1 MAIEKGNKSLI
12 RAWMM
17 YDWANS
23 VYPLVISTA
32 IFPLFYAALTRD
44 PSVGEKV
51 LINGHEQ
58 IVVDFL
64 GWKVINTSL
73 ISYVGAFGYL
83 LVSFLSPF
91 LSGIADYLGRKKRFL
106 QFFAYLGSF
115 SCMGFY
121 FFEGAAIHWGL
132 LLYLLALIGFCGS
145 LVFYNAYLPEI
156 AEKEDQDR
164 VSSGGFSLGYVGSVF
179 LLILCLVLIKGHG
192 IFGIEGE
199 EEIKAYVGFATRL
212 SFVLVGLWWFGFS
225 HIFLLKVKE
234 DKKNINLSK
243 GVFLNG
249 FKELGKVWKSL
260 KQNKQLKR
268 FLIAFFTF
276 SMGVQTVIM
285 VASYYAEKE
294 IGWEND
300 GQKSTGMILSILL
313 IQLVAV
319 LGAFL
324 ASKLSSLIGN
334 IRTLQIINVGWA
346 ALSITAYLIETPIG
360 FYITASFVGLVLG
373 GIQSIA
379 RSAYSKFLPE
389 TDDTSSYFSF
399 YDVSE
404 KVGIVLGMFM
414 FGFLEALTGSMRNSV
429 LLLAGF
435 FLLGFILLSFVP
447 KNKKEA

>member
-1 MAIEKGNKSLI
+1 MALEKGNKKLI

-32 IFPLFYAALTRD
+32 IFPLFYAGLTRMPD
-44 PSVGEKV
+44 IGKEVIIEG
-51 LINGHEQ
+51 NQQ
-58 IVVDFL
+58 IVVNFL
-64 GWKVINTSL
+64 GWEVINTSL
-73 ISYVGAFGYL
+73 IFYAGAFGYL
-83 LVSFLSPF
+83 LVSLLSPF
-91 LSGIADYLGRKKRFL
+91 LSGIADYMGRKKPFL
-106 QFFAYLGSF
+106 RFFAYLGSL

-121 FFEGAAIHWGL
+121 FFSGEALHWGI

-164 VSSGGFSLGYVGSVF
+164 VSSGGFSLGYIGSVI

-192 IFGIEGE
+192 LFGIEGE
-199 EEIKAYVGFATRL
+199 EEIAEYGWFATRL

-225 HIFLLKVKE
+225 HIFLSKIKE
-234 DKKNINLSK
+234 NKNKINLSK
-243 GVFLNG
+243 DVLFSG
-249 FKELGKVWKSL
+249 FKELEKVWKSL

-285 VASYYAEKE
+285 VASYFAEKE
-294 IGWEND
+294 ILWESD
-300 GQKSTGMILSILL
+300 GQKSTGMIVSILL

-324 ASKLSSLIGN
+324 ASKLSSKIGN

-346 ALSITAYLIETPIG
+346 TLSIIAFFIESPTS

-379 RSAYSKFLPE
+379 RSAYSKFLPQ

-404 KVGIVLGMFM
+404 KVGIVLGMVM
-414 FGFLEALTGSMRNSV
+414 FAYLEQEFGSMRYSV
-429 LLLAGF
+429 LLLASF
-435 FLLGFILLSFVP
+435 FILGFVLLAFVP
-447 KNKKEA
+447 KRK